1 MKRKRI
7 LVLNLFAGF
16 LRAAVVAVAACGWAA
31 DATAAGDWTNTAS
44 MSAARAN
51 HTGTLL
57 NDGRVLVAGPHA
69 SAEIFDPKSGT
80 FIATGSMAGGG
91 RDCCYTATLLA
102 DGKVLLV
109 GGLLVLNGGIQ
120 TDLATAELWDA
131 NTGSWSAT
139 GSLSMARR
147 NHTATLLSDGRVLIA
162 GGVVDNPDGTISTLA
177 TAEVYDPATGSWS
190 SGGSMNSP
198 RGLHT
203 ATLLDSGKVL
213 VAGGDGLAGTAELY
227 DPISGAWR
235 LTGSLL
241 EFRSGHRASLLND
254 GRVLVTGGLGRFD
267 LATSEIY
274 NPTTEIWS
282 ATGSTATTRTE
293 GFTLVR
299 LNNGTLLIAGGGIS
313 EAELYDPSAGVWST
327 TGSMST
333 DRDYHSATL
342 LVDGRVLV
350 AGGMTTVCDPNPDFG
365 CYTIYLDSA
374 EVYTPVTLG
383 LPTVSITA
391 PAVWATVAGTIT
403 VSATA
408 TDNVAVGGVQFKL
421 DGANLGAEVIAPPY
435 VTSWNTA
442 LSVNGAHTL
451 GAVARDTVGNIG
463 TATPVYVTVL
473 NDTTPPSISITAPAS
488 GSSVAGTV
496 AVAASATDDVGVVG
510 VQFKLDG
517 GNLGAEVIAAPYVT
531 LWNTTLSASG
541 THVLSAVARD
551 AVGNASTALPV
562 SVTVDNVPPSVSIT
576 APASGA
582 TVSGTITVSASAT
595 DNVGV
600 VGVQFKLD
608 GANLGAEVTTAPYAI
623 SWNSAS
629 VSNAV
634 HTLTAVARDAA
645 GNASTSSAATVR
657 VRNHR

>member
-120 TDLATAELWDA
+120 T
-131 NTGSWSAT
+131 
-139 GSLSMARR
+139 
-147 NHTATLLSDGRVLIA
+147 
-162 GGVVDNPDGTISTLA
+162 DNPDGTISTLA

-282 ATGSTATTRTE
+282 ATGSTATTPTE

-496 AVAASATDDVGVVG
+496 TVAA
-510 VQFKLDG
+510 K
-517 GNLGAEVIAAPYVT
+517 
-531 LWNTTLSASG
+531 
-541 THVLSAVARD
+541 RD
-551 AVGNASTALPV
+551 
-562 SVTVDNVPPSVSIT
+562 
-576 APASGA
+576 
-582 TVSGTITVSASAT
+582 
-595 DNVGV
+595 
-600 VGVQFKLD
+600 
-608 GANLGAEVTTAPYAI
+608 
-623 SWNSAS
+623 
-629 VSNAV
+629 
-634 HTLTAVARDAA
+634 R
-645 GNASTSSAATVR
+645 
-657 VRNHR
+657 

>member
-102 DGKVLLV
+102 DGEVLLV

-162 GGVVDNPDGTISTLA
+162 
-177 TAEVYDPATGSWS
+177 AEVYDPATGSWS

-198 RGLHT
+198 RALHT

-213 VAGGDGLAGTAELY
+213 VAGGDGLAGAAELY

-442 LSVNGAHTL
+442 LSVNGTHML

-463 TATPVYVTVL
+463 TATPVYVTVP

-595 DNVGV
+595 DNVAV

-608 GANLGAEVTTAPYAI
+608 GIYLGPELSTGPYAI
-623 SWNSAS
+623 RWNTAS
-629 VSNAV
+629 VPNGV
-634 HTLTAVARDAA
+634 HTLIAVARYAA
-645 GNASTSSAATVR
+645 GNTSTSSAVTVH
-657 VRNHR
+657 VTNHR